1 MSLTTKRG
9 STVRTRGQGPQAGPS
24 QAPRRLAGQDASDD
38 LASGCTSPAL
48 LSGSASVQLPRRPSA
63 LEHPGELDTI

>member
-9 STVRTRGQGPQAGPS
+9 STVRTRGQGPRAGPS
-24 QAPRRLAGQDASDD
+24 RAPRRLAGQDASDD

-48 LSGSASVQLPRRPSA
+48 LSGSASVQLPRRLSA